1 MEFYSNYGIALMA
14 LAGSMNVPFLPTRSM
29 IGSSIA
35 EQNPRIRVID
45 DPYGGGTPVAL
56 VPAAR
61 PDVCIIHV
69 HRADKL
75 GNLQFFGHFGN
86 TDIFVR
92 SAKYVIASC
101 EELVTTDE
109 IRRTP
114 NQTIIPQYNVDAVV
128 EAPFGAHWFASNY
141 YYHNDFPFG
150 AYTLEKWRTEEGFR
164 EWCDKYIFSVEDWD
178 GYCRTVGYERLW
190 KLYHAEKRFLAYGEV
205 R

>member
-164 EWCDKYIFSVEDWD
+164 EWCDKYIFGVEDWD